1 MGKMAKEKEKQPA
14 KTSDVSSAN
23 NSNLEGT
30 DLDQLRH
37 ILFGNQSRAIEERLD
52 ELEMRLE
59 TVRREARD
67 ELKKEASASRQANEQ
82 NRADLSQRIDKEAGI
97 LADTRKE
104 LQALQRSVAEEM
116 GQLKRELLEALS
128 EQSDSL
134 KNDIDGV
141 REDLIERLLTKQTE
155 SRQRD
160 DALRRELLA
169 LSAWLDNTKTSR
181 MQLGEML
188 MHVGQQLQ
196 ENGENGPKPEIAA
209 SETYDESA

>member
-1 MGKMAKEKEKQPA
+1 
-14 KTSDVSSAN
+14 
-23 NSNLEGT
+23 
-30 DLDQLRH
+30 
-37 ILFGNQSRAIEERLD
+37 
-52 ELEMRLE
+52 MRLE

-116 GQLKRELLEALS
+116 GQMKRDLLEALS

>member
-1 MGKMAKEKEKQPA
+1 MGKMAKEKEKQSA
-14 KTSDVSSAN
+14 KTSDSSSG
-23 NSNLEGT
+23 NSSSLEGT

-67 ELKKEASASRQANEQ
+67 ELKKEAAASRQTNEQ

-104 LQALQRSVAEEM
+104 LQALQRSIAEEM
-116 GQLKRELLEALS
+116 GQMKRELLEALS
-128 EQSDSL
+128 EQSNSL
-134 KNDIDGV
+134 KNDFDGV
-141 REDLIERLLTKQTE
+141 REDLIERLLAKQIE

-169 LSAWLDNTKTSR
+169 LSAWLDNSKTSR

-209 SETYDESA
+209 SETNDESA